1 MPTPL
6 SVSKIKSQLLSPA
19 LTSHFEVV
27 IGIPKDLQSVLGI
40 NQERLN
46 LMCSEASLP
55 GSQLTTLELTNDR
68 TGVTEKHAYRRLF
81 DDRLDLTFY
90 VDAKNYI
97 PIKFFETWIQY
108 IMNENPQ
115 ETIRKNYAYRVKYP
129 DDYISDQ
136 GLIVRKFEKD
146 YKSVLEYEF
155 VRSFPLA
162 ISSMSVS
169 YDTSSLLKCQ
179 VSMSYIR
186 YILKGIKSPVSA
198 TPASAAGGGTSDLLG
213 GDFGF
218 NTSLN
223 IERPDIPFDSGLS
236 AGIIGPDVYNSS
248 TPFTIATQ
256 GAINA
261 QALVDDTGLSSDDA
275 RTIAGGGFVETLI
288 SG

>member
-27 IGIPKDLQSVLGI
+27 IGIPRDLQSVLGI

-108 IMNENPQ
+108 IMNEDPQ

-169 YDTSSLLKCQ
+169 YDASSLLKCQ

-186 YILKGIKSPVSA
+186 YILKGINSPVSA
-198 TPASAAGGGTSDLLG
+198 TPSSAV
-213 GDFGF
+213 

-223 IERPDIPFDSGLS
+223 IERPDIPFDSGIS

-261 QALVDDTGLSSDDA
+261 QALVDDTGLSSDAA

-288 SG
+288 GG

>member
-169 YDTSSLLKCQ
+169 YDASSLLKCQ

-186 YILKGIKSPVSA
+186 YILKGINSPVSA
-198 TPASAAGGGTSDLLG
+198 TPASAGGV
-213 GDFGF
+213 GDGF

-223 IERPDIPFDSGLS
+223 IERPDIPFDSGIS
-236 AGIIGPDVYNSS
+236 ASIIGPDVYNST

-288 SG
+288 GG

>member
-90 VDAKNYI
+90 VDARNYI

-169 YDTSSLLKCQ
+169 YDASSLLKCQ

-198 TPASAAGGGTSDLLG
+198 TPASAGGAGDGL
-213 GDFGF
+213 

-223 IERPDIPFDSGLS
+223 IERPDIPFDSGIS
-236 AGIIGPDVYNSS
+236 ASIIGPDVYNSS

-261 QALVDDTGLSSDDA
+261 QALVDDTGLSLDNA
-275 RTIAGGGFVETLI
+275 RTIAEGGSVTTLI

>member
-169 YDTSSLLKCQ
+169 YDASSLLKCQ

-186 YILKGIKSPVSA
+186 YILKGINSPVSA
-198 TPASAAGGGTSDLLG
+198 TPASAV
-213 GDFGF
+213 

-223 IERPDIPFDSGLS
+223 IERPDIPFDSGIS
-236 AGIIGPDVYNSS
+236 AGIIGPDVYNST

-261 QALVDDTGLSSDDA
+261 QALVDDTGLSLDDA
-275 RTIAGGGFVETLI
+275 RTIAGGGSVTTLI
-288 SG
+288 GG

>member
-1 MPTPL
+1 MPSPL

-169 YDTSSLLKCQ
+169 YDASSLLKCQ

-186 YILKGIKSPVSA
+186 YILKGINSPVSA
-198 TPASAAGGGTSDLLG
+198 TPASAGGV
-213 GDFGF
+213 GDGF

-223 IERPDIPFDSGLS
+223 IERPDIPFDSGIS
-236 AGIIGPDVYNSS
+236 ASIIGPDVYNSS

-288 SG
+288 GG

>member
-27 IGIPKDLQSVLGI
+27 IGIPRDLQSVLGI

-169 YDTSSLLKCQ
+169 YDASSLLKCQ

-186 YILKGIKSPVSA
+186 YILKGINSPVSA
-198 TPASAAGGGTSDLLG
+198 TPASA
-213 GDFGF
+213 GDGF

-223 IERPDIPFDSGLS
+223 IERPNIPFDSGIS

-288 SG
+288 GG

>member
-1 MPTPL
+1 MPSPL

-129 DDYISDQ
+129 NDYISDQ

-169 YDTSSLLKCQ
+169 YDASSLLKCQ

-186 YILKGIKSPVSA
+186 YILKGINSPVSA
-198 TPASAAGGGTSDLLG
+198 TPASAGGV
-213 GDFGF
+213 GDGF

-223 IERPDIPFDSGLS
+223 IERPDIPFDSGIS
-236 AGIIGPDVYNSS
+236 AGIIGPDVYNST

-288 SG
+288 GG

>member
-169 YDTSSLLKCQ
+169 YDASSLLKCQ

-186 YILKGIKSPVSA
+186 YILKGINSPVSA
-198 TPASAAGGGTSDLLG
+198 TPASAGGV
-213 GDFGF
+213 GDGF

-223 IERPDIPFDSGLS
+223 IERPDIPFDSGIS

-261 QALVDDTGLSSDDA
+261 QALVDDTGLSLDNA
-275 RTIAGGGFVETLI
+275 RTIAEGGSVETLI
-288 SG
+288 GG

>member
-169 YDTSSLLKCQ
+169 YDASSLLKCQ

-186 YILKGIKSPVSA
+186 YILKGINSPVSA
-198 TPASAAGGGTSDLLG
+198 TPSSAV
-213 GDFGF
+213 

-223 IERPDIPFDSGLS
+223 IERPDIPFDSGIS

-261 QALVDDTGLSSDDA
+261 QALVDDTGLSSDAA

-288 SG
+288 GG

>member
-1 MPTPL
+1 
-6 SVSKIKSQLLSPA
+6 
-19 LTSHFEVV
+19 
-27 IGIPKDLQSVLGI
+27 
-40 NQERLN
+40 
-46 LMCSEASLP
+46 MCSEASLP

-169 YDTSSLLKCQ
+169 YDASSLLKCQ

-186 YILKGIKSPVSA
+186 YILKGINSPVSA
-198 TPASAAGGGTSDLLG
+198 TPASAGGV
-213 GDFGF
+213 GDGF

-223 IERPDIPFDSGLS
+223 IERPDIPFDSGIS
-236 AGIIGPDVYNSS
+236 ASIIGPDVYNST

-288 SG
+288 GG

>member
-1 MPTPL
+1 MPSPL

-169 YDTSSLLKCQ
+169 YDASSLLKCQ

-186 YILKGIKSPVSA
+186 YILKGINSPVSA
-198 TPASAAGGGTSDLLG
+198 TPASAGGV
-213 GDFGF
+213 GDGF

-223 IERPDIPFDSGLS
+223 IERPDIPFDSGIS

-288 SG
+288 GG